1 MSVTFNRK
9 GVMRMKKGFFIVLF
23 LLASVFA
30 FADDF
35 CEIQNI
41 KFKTNKEAVIAI
53 MANNGYNVSYPDSN
67 KVSFSKLGETYL
79 NCKVKEYIFVFSTT
93 DNSLISYAIILER
106 NVTVYK
112 DAPKY
117 FKTKYNTEIDDTVV
131 TNPVIDIF
139 KMPFSDGSCII
150 LVDTKL
156 AEYIIRFYNYDVW
169 LD

>member
-53 MANNGYNVSYPDSN
+53 MANNGYNVLTPIQTRCLFQN
-67 KVSFSKLGETYL
+67 WEKHILT
-79 NCKVKEYIFVFSTT
+79 VK
-93 DNSLISYAIILER
+93 
-106 NVTVYK
+106 
-112 DAPKY
+112 
-117 FKTKYNTEIDDTVV
+117 
-131 TNPVIDIF
+131 
-139 KMPFSDGSCII
+139 
-150 LVDTKL
+150 
-156 AEYIIRFYNYDVW
+156 
-169 LD
+169 